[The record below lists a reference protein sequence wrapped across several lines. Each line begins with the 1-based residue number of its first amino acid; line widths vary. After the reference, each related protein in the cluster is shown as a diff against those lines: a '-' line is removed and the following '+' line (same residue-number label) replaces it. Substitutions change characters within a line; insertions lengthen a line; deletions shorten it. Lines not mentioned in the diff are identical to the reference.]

1 MKHMKTNMD
10 RAFLSYSDLAQ
21 KFGRTKQTIA
31 RWVRQG
37 LLPQPREIAPQVVGW
52 VATDIDLWLSRLP
65 VKQGKKETNEYC

>member
-1 MKHMKTNMD
+1 MKTNMD
-10 RAFLSYSDLAQ
+10 RAFLSYGDLAQ

-65 VKQGKKETNEYC
+65 VKQGKKEKNEHC